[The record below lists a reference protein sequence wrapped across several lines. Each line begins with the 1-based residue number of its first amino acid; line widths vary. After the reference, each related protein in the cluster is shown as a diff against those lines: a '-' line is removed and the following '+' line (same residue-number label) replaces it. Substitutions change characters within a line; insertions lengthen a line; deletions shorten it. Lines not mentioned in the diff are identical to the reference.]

1 MPAALFDAFWRA
13 ATWCLR
19 PRVIALSLLPL
30 ALAGALSL
38 LLGWLY
44 WERALDAVRAGLEQ
58 WALVE
63 ALLRWVESVL
73 GPAVR
78 GLIVPLLVVAL
89 ALPVLLLT
97 CLLLVAVLMTPLLT
111 RWVAAQ
117 RFPGLSCRAQGAWW
131 RGALEG
137 VGWTLATLLALA
149 LTLPLWLIPPLA
161 LVIPPLLWG
170 LLTARLF
177 TLDVLSVHATRE
189 ERLALMRAHRWPLL
203 LMGVLAGLLAGV
215 PGVVWAA
222 VMPVALPLAP
232 LLAPVVVWAYTLVF
246 AFTALWFVHYLLA
259 ALALRRR
266 AGCGDNRAP

>member
-1 MPAALFDAFWRA
+1 MPAALLDAFWRA
-13 ATWCLR
+13 ALWCLR

-30 ALAGALSL
+30 ALAGALAL

-44 WERALDAVRAGLEQ
+44 WERALDTVRAGLEQ

-63 ALLRWVESVL
+63 AALRWVESAL
-73 GPAVR
+73 GPTVR

-97 CLLLVAVLMTPLLT
+97 CLLLVAVLMTPLLA

-117 RFPGLSCRAQGAWW
+117 RFPGLSCRGPGGWW

-137 VGWTLATLLALA
+137 LAWTLATLLALA
-149 LTLPLWLIPPLA
+149 LTLPLWWIPPLA

-177 TLDVLSVHATRE
+177 TLDVLSVHATNA
-189 ERLALMRAHRWPLL
+189 ERRGLMRDHRWPLL
-203 LMGVLAGLLAGV
+203 LMGVFAGLLAGL
-215 PGVVWAA
+215 PSVVWTAIL
-222 VMPVALPLAP
+222 PLALPLAP
-232 LLAPVVVWAYTLVF
+232 LLAPVAVWAYTLVF
-246 AFTALWFVHYLLA
+246 SFTALWFVHYLLA
-259 ALALRRR
+259 ALAQRRR
-266 AGCGDNRAP
+266 PAGGDNSTP